1 MQIKKEHT
9 KQPYQHQRNSST
21 EQLKDL
27 MPTNV
32 IEDRAAS
39 IGKTKSSE
47 KTRKQAFHQTA
58 INNQRPKPKIQ
69 ISGIERKVFKR

>member
-1 MQIKKEHT
+1 
-9 KQPYQHQRNSST
+9 
-21 EQLKDL
+21 